1 MCLAY
6 SRKSNDA
13 STARVVKMSNLEP
26 VDAQKDFSLTIEETG
41 ESGLV

>member
-13 STARVVKMSNLEP
+13 SIARVVKMSNLEP
-26 VDAQKDFSLTIEETG
+26 VGARKGFALTVEEIG
-41 ESGLV
+41 ESGHF